1 MRTVILDFDIEG
13 FHHFPNA
20 PSVVSFLEHDH
31 RHIFQI
37 RAGLKVDDLNREKEI
52 FIMQDHLKDYLLE
65 SYGSPCQFEA
75 MSCEM
80 IAQDLLEF
88 LKEDGGVWV
97 EVFEDSRGGAR
108 VDI

>member
-31 RHIFQI
+31 RHLFQI

-52 FIMQDHLKDYLLE
+52 FIMQEHLKEYLIE

-80 IAQDLLEF
+80 IARTLYKHFDLEYCS
-88 LKEDGGVWV
+88 
-97 EVFEDSRGGAR
+97 VFEDNENGAE
-108 VDI
+108 IYE

>member
-13 FHHFPNA
+13 FHYYPNA
-20 PSVVSFLEHDH
+20 PKQVAFLENNH
-31 RHIFQI
+31 RHIFRI

-52 FIMQDHLKDYLLE
+52 FIEQDKLKDYLIE
-65 SYGSPCQFEA
+65 SYGSPCFFMD

-88 LKEDGGVWV
+88 LTDDGGIWV

-108 VDI
+108 VDR